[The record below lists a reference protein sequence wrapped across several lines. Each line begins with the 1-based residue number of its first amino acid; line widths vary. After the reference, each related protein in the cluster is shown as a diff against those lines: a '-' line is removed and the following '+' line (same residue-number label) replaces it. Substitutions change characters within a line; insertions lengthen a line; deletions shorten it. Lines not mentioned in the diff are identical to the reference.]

1 VASEVSGRSF
11 DPFRWLRKLYDWVVS
26 LSERPNAALSLFV
39 LAFAEASFFPI
50 PPDIL
55 LIGLAIGAP
64 RRALW
69 FATICTLGSA
79 LGALLGY
86 LLGLQFYELIGQ
98 QLVEFY
104 AAGEQ
109 YQRVQALYQEWDVL
123 AIAVAGFTPIPFKV
137 FTISAGV
144 FELNLL
150 TFGVAV
156 VLSRGARFFL
166 LGVLIWRFGSGIREF
181 VDRYFNLLTIL
192 FIILMVSGFL
202 IVQYIV

>member
-1 VASEVSGRSF
+1 MASEEAGRSF
-11 DPFRWLRKLYDWVVS
+11 APFGWLRSLYDWVVGF
-26 LSERPNAALSLFV
+26 SERPNAARTLFV

-50 PPDIL
+50 PPDVL
-55 LIGLAIGAP
+55 LISLAIGAP

-69 FATICTLGSA
+69 FATICTLGSL

-86 LLGLQFYELIGQ
+86 LLGLKFYELIGQ
-98 QLVEFY
+98 QVVEFY
-104 AAGEQ
+104 SAGEQ
-109 YQRVQALYQEWDVL
+109 YQRVQALYQQWDVL

-144 FELNLL
+144 FELNLI
-150 TFGVAV
+150 TFAVAV

-166 LGVLIWRFGSGIREF
+166 LGGLIWRFGPSIRGF

-192 FIILMVSGFL
+192 FFILLVGGFL
-202 IVQYIV
+202 ILNYAV

>member
-1 VASEVSGRSF
+1 MASEVSGRSF
-11 DPFRWLRKLYDWVVS
+11 DPFRWLRRLYDWVVS
-26 LSERPNAALSLFV
+26 LSERPKAALSLFV

-55 LIGLAIGAP
+55 LIALAIGAP

-192 FIILMVSGFL
+192 FIILLVGGLL
-202 IVQYIV
+202 IVEYFI

>member
-11 DPFRWLRKLYDWVVS
+11 DPFRWLRRLYDWVVS
-26 LSERPNAALSLFV
+26 LSERPKAALSLFV

-55 LIGLAIGAP
+55 LIALAIGAP

-192 FIILMVSGFL
+192 FIILLVGGLL
-202 IVQYIV
+202 IVEYFI

>member
-55 LIGLAIGAP
+55 LIALAIGAP

-192 FIILMVSGFL
+192 FIILLVGGFL

>member
-1 VASEVSGRSF
+1 MASEGSGRSF
-11 DPFRWLRKLYDWVVS
+11 DPFRWLRSLYDWVVG
-26 LSERPNAALSLFV
+26 LSERPNAARSLVV

-55 LIGLAIGAP
+55 LIALAIGAP

-69 FATICTLGSA
+69 FAATCTLGSA
-79 LGALLGY
+79 LGALFGY

-104 AAGEQ
+104 SAGEQ

-144 FELNLL
+144 FELNLI

-166 LGVLIWRFGSGIREF
+166 LGGLIWRFGPRIRDF

-192 FIILMVSGFL
+192 FVLILVGGFL
-202 IVQYIV
+202 IVNYVV

>member
-1 VASEVSGRSF
+1 MASEESARSF
-11 DPFRWLRKLYDWVVS
+11 DPFRWLRRLYDWVVS
-26 LSERPNAALSLFV
+26 LSERPNAVPSLFV

-55 LIGLAIGAP
+55 LIALAIGAP
-64 RRALW
+64 KRSLW

-98 QLVEFY
+98 QIVEFY

-109 YQRVQALYQEWDVL
+109 FQRVQALFQQWDVL

-144 FELNLL
+144 FELNLI

-166 LGVLIWRFGSGIREF
+166 LGGLIWRFGPGIRDF

-192 FIILMVSGFL
+192 FFILLVGGFL
-202 IVQYIV
+202 LINYVV

>member
-1 VASEVSGRSF
+1 M
-11 DPFRWLRKLYDWVVS
+11 VS
-26 LSERPNAALSLFV
+26 LSERPNAVPSLFV

-64 RRALW
+64 KRSLW

-98 QLVEFY
+98 QIVEFY

-109 YQRVQALYQEWDVL
+109 FQRVQALFQQWDVL

-144 FELNLL
+144 FELNFI
-150 TFGVAV
+150 TFAVAV

-166 LGVLIWRFGSGIREF
+166 LGGLIWRFGPSIRDF

-192 FIILMVSGFL
+192 FFILLVGGFL
-202 IVQYIV
+202 IIKYVV

>member
-1 VASEVSGRSF
+1 MASEVPAPSF
-11 DPFRWLRKLYDWVVS
+11 DPFRWLRRLYDWVVS
-26 LSERPNAALSLFV
+26 LSERPNAVPSLFV

-64 RRALW
+64 KRSLW
-69 FATICTLGSA
+69 FAAICTLGSA

-98 QLVEFY
+98 QIVDFY

-109 YQRVQALYQEWDVL
+109 FQRVQALFQQWDVL

-144 FELNLL
+144 FELNFI

-166 LGVLIWRFGSGIREF
+166 LGGLIWRFGPGIRDF

-192 FIILMVSGFL
+192 FLILLVAGFL
-202 IVQYIV
+202 IVQYVV